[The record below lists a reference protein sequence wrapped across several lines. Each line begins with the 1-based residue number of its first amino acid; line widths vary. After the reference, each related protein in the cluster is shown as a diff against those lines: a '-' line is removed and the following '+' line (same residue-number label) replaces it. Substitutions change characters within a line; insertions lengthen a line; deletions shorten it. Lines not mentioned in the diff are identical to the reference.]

1 MISGK
6 VFEFLYSGKIVFEVG
21 GISSLGERI
30 KKLGGKKVF
39 ISIDKGILNS
49 KSIAEGIA
57 SIEKEG
63 LQYTIFSDIEPNP
76 SIEIAEK
83 GSRIFLENQCDF
95 LVGIGGG
102 SSIDTAK
109 AIGILTTNPGPL
121 TQYEGPDKVS
131 NPVPAIIAIPTTAGT
146 GTEVTGSTVLTD
158 PVRKYKLSIRSDFL
172 LPRIALLD
180 PSLLCSLPTAVIAS
194 TGMDALVHAIESF
207 ISVGA
212 SPISDGLAL
221 EAIRLCGENL
231 RNFYANPDN
240 LEAASNMMLAST
252 LAGVSFA
259 NARLGCIH
267 AIAHALGG
275 YYNIAHGVAC
285 AVLLPFGMEYNLIA
299 NPEKFARIAS
309 AMGEKIDGLGQMN
322 AARRSVDAVRSLLK
336 DLGIPETLTEQGVK
350 SEDIPQVS
358 RNAAET
364 GIHFSSPRKT
374 GLKELESILMT
385 AL

>member
-259 NARLGCIH
+259 N
-267 AIAHALGG
+267 
-275 YYNIAHGVAC
+275 
-285 AVLLPFGMEYNLIA
+285 
-299 NPEKFARIAS
+299 
-309 AMGEKIDGLGQMN
+309 
-322 AARRSVDAVRSLLK
+322 
-336 DLGIPETLTEQGVK
+336 
-350 SEDIPQVS
+350 
-358 RNAAET
+358 
-364 GIHFSSPRKT
+364 
-374 GLKELESILMT
+374 
-385 AL
+385 